1 MELKRVHYI
10 TNPNFMHYE
19 IRDIPK
25 MGGHFMTPVNK
36 CQVLRKSHQV
46 SPFLTYCWWKKSCT
60 TCYLSNP
67 TKNGIFSISTR
78 KQLREKNRLNRFE
91 PQKKT
96 LTFQYTGCLIGI
108 LTMAY
113 YNHGSFDDLSPSHG
127 VSPSL
132 KFRHQW
138 SHAPPDWGV
147 LQSETPR
154 VWMWH
159 FWKHRKAS
167 QKKTHLCKT
176 NRIRNNALFFCWVHM
191 SFQLTCFGIQQHAHL
206 LKMFP
211 FYNLYNM

>member
-1 MELKRVHYI
+1 MVPICWLIRAIFCWIPRVLFLQKSTVENKYTVQEKTHGDSWFLNVLWNALNLRYK
-10 TNPNFMHYE
+10 
-19 IRDIPK
+19 DI
-25 MGGHFMTPVNK
+25 
-36 CQVLRKSHQV
+36 
-46 SPFLTYCWWKKSCT
+46 
-60 TCYLSNP
+60 
-67 TKNGIFSISTR
+67 
-78 KQLREKNRLNRFE
+78 LNRFE
-91 PQKKT
+91 PQKKP
-96 LTFQYTGCLIGI
+96 LTFHYTGCLIGI

-167 QKKTHLCKT
+167 QKKKT
-176 NRIRNNALFFCWVHM
+176 PL
-191 SFQLTCFGIQQHAHL
+191 
-206 LKMFP
+206 
-211 FYNLYNM
+211 